1 MQEWVAV
8 VSIQQ
13 SNYNLDALKDEA
25 VKSRWGSYKNLE
37 SEVKSFIHK
46 VHDFGEKI
54 VQIAVVAEE
63 YLYERA
69 PARQPPLQ
77 LMRCCRYFIILNR
90 IWPMLNSQE
99 DLSKDL
105 FRVRSPC
112 APPSPPPVAF
122 AFASLPPPPLPPPSA
137 RSARPT
143 NRTRTGRAR
152 SAYTSCSCSSGF
164 SGRKLQEL

>member
-37 SEVKSFIHK
+37 AEVKSFIHK

-63 YLYERA
+63 YLCERA
-69 PARQPPLQ
+69 PAHHPLSSS
-77 LMRCCRYFIILNR
+77 CIAAGT
-90 IWPMLNSQE
+90 S
-99 DLSKDL
+99 L
-105 FRVRSPC
+105 F
-112 APPSPPPVAF
+112 
-122 AFASLPPPPLPPPSA
+122 
-137 RSARPT
+137 
-143 NRTRTGRAR
+143 
-152 SAYTSCSCSSGF
+152 
-164 SGRKLQEL
+164 